1 MARPKKYTERTLSK
15 AVERYFDSITREIT
29 VTEKQETDQR
39 DDKGHVIYKTV
50 PVENKLGE
58 PVKVTEYIVP
68 PTVGGLCAFLG
79 IHRSTWAEWC
89 DKTKHPE
96 FSDTT
101 TRAVGRMRAWN
112 EQELLTRS
120 GKDIKGVIFNLE
132 NNYGYRERLGVT
144 DDTVEDFLQRLAEEG
159 TSCQTF

>member
-1 MARPKKYTERTLSK
+1 MARPKKYTPRTLSK

-29 VTEKQETDQR
+29 VTEKRETGQR
-39 DDKGHVIYKTV
+39 DDKGHMIYETV
-50 PVENKLGE
+50 PVKNKLGE
-58 PVKVTEYIVP
+58 PVTVTEYVVP
-68 PTVGGLCAFLG
+68 PTVGSLCAYLG

-89 DKTKHPE
+89 DKQKHPE

-101 TRAVGRMRAWN
+101 THAVGRMRAWN
-112 EQELLTRS
+112 EEQLLTRS

-144 DDTVEDFLQRLAEEG
+144 DDTVEDFLQRLTEEG
-159 TSCQTF
+159 TGCQTF